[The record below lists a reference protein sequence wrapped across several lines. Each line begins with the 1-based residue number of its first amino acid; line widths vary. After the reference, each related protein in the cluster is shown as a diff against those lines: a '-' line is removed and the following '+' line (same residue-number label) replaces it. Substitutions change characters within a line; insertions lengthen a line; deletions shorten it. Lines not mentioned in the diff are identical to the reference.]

1 MPGDTPSFDS
11 KSQRTPSYI
20 APSLPKGGGTVAIG
34 GGMLS
39 AGGPD
44 GAAGWQLP
52 LPSPVGRALSA
63 NLELQYSSSGGTS
76 AFGVGWDFP
85 LPAVARMTRFGFPNY
100 DASDRLMGPAGEEI
114 LLAGPSRRAI
124 GLPFSEDDQNYTVT
138 PWRARL
144 GSLAYRLEHWV
155 AEGAAGEP
163 GFWLHFLPDGS
174 LSLYGW
180 SAAARL
186 HDPAN
191 PGHVAQ
197 WYLEETVSARGE
209 HLVYR
214 YRGEDGIGCSA
225 QELADHP
232 LVAHVYPHAIY
243 AMNTLASEALLIPQG
258 AFREA
263 DFLTFTLFD
272 YGERGADPS
281 MPPAF
286 EPTHEWPVR
295 KDCCSFWRLGFEVR
309 LRRLCRDVLLWH
321 RTARM
326 QGLDDDT
333 PELVSRL
340 HLAYDS
346 SEVASILVSAS
357 HVTHDPATV
366 MPPLEFDLSRPGRVA
381 PGWEPVEALEGFWSP
396 AWQMVDLYGEGLP
409 GLLYLEDGAW
419 RYRAPQRQQ
428 PIDPLQP
435 DALSWGEPAVL
446 PLRPGDASGALVDL
460 DGDGRPE
467 WLVTRNGLRGSFT
480 LAPDGSWGGL
490 VPLSA
495 LPAEFEHPLAQLV
508 DLGGD
513 GQQDVVLIGASGAD
527 SLRLYPAAGL
537 KGWPA
542 VVTRQYQGRE
552 PLPSLADGEHQRVTF
567 NDPFGSGQSHLLR
580 ICGSGV
586 TAWPSLGHG
595 RFGEAISIAGF
606 AVKDFSAARVLLA
619 DTDGAGS
626 TDILY
631 LQPDGI
637 RVFVSQC
644 GNRYAEGPFI
654 PAPSGMVLD
663 STCQVQV
670 VDLRGQGTADLL
682 LTVPHGGPGNAP
694 RSWSYR
700 FNDTRPWLLNRIT
713 DNAGSCTTL
722 EYRSSAQAWLDEKA
736 EVLRRTGQV
745 PVSYLPFPVH
755 TLNQVTTLNQ
765 ITGQCLGSQTSYTGG
780 VWDGCEREF
789 AGFTRMVRTDT
800 HQRAGQSAA
809 ELSPPARTCLWFH
822 SGVEAHDGQAPGAF
836 TEMDQGFAAK
846 PVRFTRWTDAGEQPF
861 DPEPALRTWLY
872 RALRG
877 QPLRSEVYGE
887 DGQALAGVPYQ
898 VTRPRLQV
906 RAYANADS
914 QRPSALVS
922 VAEALTFACERIAQD
937 PLVTQSLVL
946 ETDGFGNVLQ
956 SADVHYP
963 RQLSPQA
970 LSQEEGARRI
980 YPEALPA
987 GLIDASCDPQQYDC
1001 WVSLVRTTVH
1011 NLDSGDD
1018 FVIGLPATVR
1028 TDAIHFSQ
1036 AQVPEGGFSVEA
1048 LLDAGLPLDEPQRV
1062 TLAGFEKVIWR
1073 GVDGIS
1079 VSPVPSRQALV
1090 AWTRTAMLDD
1100 ASLDV
1105 LRHGFEQTLGAVAER
1120 ALNDQVVDL
1129 QLLSR
1134 LRRRLP
1140 DPPSA
1145 GALYQVIL
1153 AHLEAPP
1160 LNEVG
1165 CQALRAALKAVIA
1178 VDALRQRLL
1187 AADPEAL
1194 PQGLQPAIRKQSRVP
1209 DAALCAVVR
1218 WFCRQEGDAAR
1229 LQEALYDE
1237 LQHPAAQ
1244 SVFWRALLG
1253 AVRQPGI
1260 WPVDLEVWLGSVRS
1274 SLQERLQEES
1284 LEALLARGGYIAMRR
1299 PADAPELSEPHDPEG
1314 MGAPGLPHSPA
1325 IEQVYAGHHGISLYQ
1340 GAEHFWL
1347 PMSVQE
1353 SVLMGA
1359 SQLRYSAHDIIVC
1372 GVTDAAG
1379 IALSVEAHDWRFV
1392 QPVRLVDGND
1402 NVSEV
1407 ALDALGRVRHM
1418 RFYGSETPAGSDTP
1432 VMAGYNPDT
1441 PFEPPATVEQAL
1453 ALNEHKG
1460 VPVAQA
1466 FTVVADSWM
1475 PLALRADGS
1484 VDPVRRCGELAWQR
1498 DVQRLRADGLALGA
1512 EMAGRTPPHVIQVS
1526 TDRYDNDPQ
1535 QQVKV
1540 QVTLTGGGQLL
1551 QVATLNPPG
1560 DALVRTEA
1568 GGLKTDDQG
1577 RAVVEPA
1584 PVRWAVSGKTE
1595 FDDKGQPVRTWLP
1608 FYLDDW
1614 RWLSD
1619 DSAREGTYADTYVYD
1634 ALGRQTKVVRA
1645 AGEEVDGRW
1654 VHYEQRVQVY
1664 PWFTVA
1670 EDENDTWELK

>member
-1 MPGDTPSFDS
+1 MPEQMHALDS
-11 KSQRTPSYI
+11 QHPRTPFYT

-34 GGMLS
+34 AGMLS

-52 LPSPVGRALSA
+52 LPSPAGRALSA
-63 NLELQYSSSGGTS
+63 SLELHYSSSGGNS
-76 AFGVGWDFP
+76 AFGAGWDCP

-100 DASDRLMGPAGEEI
+100 DASDRLLGPTGEEI
-114 LLAGPSRRAI
+114 LLAGPSRRVT
-124 GLPFSEDDQNYTVT
+124 GLPFSGGDLSYTVT

-209 HLVYR
+209 HVVYR
-214 YRGEDGIGCSA
+214 YRGEDGSGCSA

-232 LVAHVYPHAIY
+232 LVTHVYPQAVY
-243 AMNTLASEALLIPQG
+243 AMNTMPSEALLIPQG

-281 MPPAF
+281 KPPAL
-286 EPTHEWPVR
+286 EPIQEWPVR

-346 SEVASILVSAS
+346 SEVASVLVSAS
-357 HVTHDPATV
+357 QVTHDPATV
-366 MPPLEFDLSRPGRVA
+366 MPPLEFELSRPGGVA
-381 PGWEPVEALEGFWSP
+381 PGWEQVAALEGFWSP

-409 GLLYLEDGAW
+409 GLLYMDDSAW

-428 PIDPLQP
+428 PHNPRQP
-435 DALSWGEPAVL
+435 DAVTWGEPAVL

-537 KGWPA
+537 KGWPT

-552 PLPSLADGEHQRVTF
+552 PLPSLADGQHQLVTF

-606 AVKDFSAARVLLA
+606 AVNDFSATRVLLA

-626 TDILY
+626 MDILY
-631 LQPDGI
+631 LQADGI

-654 PAPSGMVLD
+654 PAPPGVVLD
-663 STCQVQV
+663 STCQLQV
-670 VDLRGQGTADLL
+670 ADLRGQGTADLL
-682 LTVPHGGPGNAP
+682 LTVPHGKSGNAP

-700 FNDTRPWLLNRIT
+700 FNDTRPWLLSRIT
-713 DNAGSCTTL
+713 DNAGTCTLL

-755 TLNQVTTLNQ
+755 TLSRVTTLNQ
-765 ITGQCLGSQTSYTGG
+765 ITGQCLGSQTSYAGG
-780 VWDGCEREF
+780 VWDGQEREF
-789 AGFTRMVRTDT
+789 AGFTRLVRTDT

-809 ELSPPARTCLWFH
+809 ELSPPARTCMWFH
-822 SGVEAHDGQAPGAF
+822 SGVEAHDGQAQGAF
-836 TEMDQGFAAK
+836 TDMDQGFAAK

-872 RALRG
+872 RGLRG
-877 QPLRSEVYGE
+877 QPMRSEVYGE

-914 QRPSALVS
+914 QRPSALAS
-922 VAEALTFACERIAQD
+922 VAETLTFACERIAQD
-937 PLVTQSLVL
+937 PVVAQSLVL
-946 ETDGFGNVLQ
+946 ETDGYGNVLQ
-956 SADVHYP
+956 SVDVHYP

-1001 WVSLVRTTVH
+1001 WARLTRTTLH

-1028 TDAIHFSQ
+1028 TDAIHFSE
-1036 AQVPEGGFSVEA
+1036 AQVPEDGFSVEA
-1048 LLDAGLPLDEPQRV
+1048 LLDVGLPLDEPERV

-1079 VSPVPSRQALV
+1079 VSPVPLRQALV

-1100 ASLDV
+1100 ASLDA
-1105 LRHGFEQTLGAVAER
+1105 LRPGFEQTLGALVER
-1120 ALNDQVVDL
+1120 ALDDQVADL
-1129 QLLSR
+1129 PLLTR

-1145 GALYQVIL
+1145 AALYQVIV
-1153 AHLEAPP
+1153 AYLEAAPQD
-1160 LNEVG
+1160 EAG
-1165 CQALRAALKAVIA
+1165 CQALC
-1178 VDALRQRLL
+1178 
-1187 AADPEAL
+1187 
-1194 PQGLQPAIRKQSRVP
+1194 G
-1209 DAALCAVVR
+1209 
-1218 WFCRQEGDAAR
+1218 
-1229 LQEALYDE
+1229 E
-1237 LQHPAAQ
+1237 LERPAAQ
-1244 SVFWRALLG
+1244 PAFWRALLW

-1260 WPVDLEVWLGSVRS
+1260 WPGDLEAWLDSVRS
-1274 SLQERLQEES
+1274 ALEGRLQEES

-1299 PADAPELSEPHDPEG
+1299 PADAQELSDPHDPEG
-1314 MGAPGLPHSPA
+1314 LGAPGLPHSPVV
-1325 IEQVYAGHHGISLYQ
+1325 EQVYAGHHGISLYQ
-1340 GAEHFWL
+1340 GEAHFWL

-1353 SVLMGA
+1353 STLMGPN
-1359 SQLRYSAHDIIVC
+1359 QLRYSAHDITVH

-1379 IALSVEAHDWRFV
+1379 IVLSVEAHDWRFL

-1407 ALDALGRVRHM
+1407 TLDALGRVRHM
-1418 RFYGSETPAGSDTP
+1418 RFFGSETPAGSDTP
-1432 VMAGYNPDT
+1432 VMTGYHPDT
-1441 PFEPPATVEQAL
+1441 LFEPPATVEQAL

-1460 VPVAQA
+1460 VPVAEA

-1484 VDPVRRCGELAWQR
+1484 VEPERRCGELAWQR
-1498 DVQRLRADGLALGA
+1498 DVQRLRADGLVLEAV
-1512 EMAGRTPPHVIQVS
+1512 MAGRTPPHVIQVS

-1535 QQVKV
+1535 QQVRV

-1551 QVATLNPPG
+1551 QAAILNPSG

-1577 RAVVEPA
+1577 RAVIEPA

-1614 RWLSD
+1614 RWVSD

-1645 AGEEVDGRW
+1645 AGEEVDGQW

-1670 EDENDTWELK
+1670 EDENDTWQQASEPVSSVN